1 MRVEPR
7 IVGVDRLRDAVVVS
21 FDDGSTVLYSS
32 ALLQDVLGMAEDLT
46 NLPNPDDDE

>member
-1 MRVEPR
+1 MKVEPR

-21 FDDGSTVLYSS
+21 FDDGSSVLYS
-32 ALLQDVLGMAEDLT
+32 ATLLQDVLAMAEDLT